1 MSSGTV
7 GDDRVVAFPA
17 SEITPEE
24 RARRLK
30 IEVERLAR
38 LPTVE
43 WRFYASLEDHV
54 QQFGV
59 TTDQMRE
66 LVEAVLKEKQKTERE
81 AKAEEDRRKQRIEK
95 QRANEQR
102 EEDRKRRE
110 QDRAQER
117 ADKEAAKKE
126 REKEKAFAALIKL
139 PKAEHG
145 KRLIELA
152 RRLDEDIEL
161 LKDEFKEFAD
171 SEEEEPDI
179 GDVELWP
186 DPVDTKA
193 LLNELM
199 TQLKRY
205 VVVHDDASV
214 AIVLWVM
221 FAWVHNIAVHSPYL
235 VFVSAEGDC
244 GKTTACDVVKF
255 LSPRGHSGTELTA
268 ASIYRFV
275 DRVRPTLIIDDADT
289 LFKRKPD
296 LVTIV
301 NAAWTRGTKIPRQG
315 PGGLTHWFDPFCP
328 KVIAGV
334 KLALLRT
341 TMTRTIAV
349 KMVPKLPEEKVED
362 FDHVD
367 DDTFLTLRRKLTRW
381 AADNVEALK
390 GARPVLPPGFTN
402 RLRMN
407 WLLQLAIADLAGG
420 DWPKLAR
427 RAAIRLA
434 RERREPSVGIRGL
447 EMFRVLF
454 ATHGTEITSADVQR
468 WFAADQD
475 DEWAEFNGPGR
486 PITKRQ
492 IALLIAD
499 YGINPGVIHPRGSK
513 ADRGYKEEWFAD
525 AFARYLKLT
534 PRKRTTVRKPCGKLR
549 K

>member
-315 PGGLTHWFDPFCP
+315 SGGLTYWFDPFSP

-341 TMTRTIAV
+341 TMTRTISV
-349 KMVPKLPEEKVED
+349 KIVPKLPEEKVED

>member
-1 MSSGTV
+1 
-7 GDDRVVAFPA
+7 
-17 SEITPEE
+17 
-24 RARRLK
+24 
-30 IEVERLAR
+30 
-38 LPTVE
+38 
-43 WRFYASLEDHV
+43 
-54 QQFGV
+54 
-59 TTDQMRE
+59 MRE
-66 LVEAVLKEKQKTERE
+66 LVEAVLKENHKKERE
-81 AKAEEDRRKQRIEK
+81 AKAEEQRREK
-95 QRANEQR
+95 CMAKHRANKQR

-110 QDRAQER
+110 QEREQER

-126 REKEKAFAALIKL
+126 RGKEKAFAALIKL
-139 PKAEHG
+139 PKAEHE
-145 KRLIELA
+145 KQLIELA
-152 RRLDEDIEL
+152 KRLDEDLKL

-171 SEEEEPDI
+171 SEEEGPDI
-179 GDVELWP
+179 GDVEPWP

-193 LLNELM
+193 LLTELM

-221 FAWVHNIAVHSPYL
+221 FAWVHSIAVHSPYL

-244 GKTTACDVVKF
+244 GKTTACDMVKF

-315 PGGLTHWFDPFCP
+315 PGSLTYWFDPFCP

-407 WLLQLAIADLAGG
+407 WLLQLVIADLAGG

-434 RERREPSVGIRGL
+434 RERREVSEGVRVL
-447 EMFRVLF
+447 EAFRTLF
-454 ATHGTEITSADVQR
+454 ATYGPILTSAEVQGLLT
-468 WFAADQD
+468 ADSNS
-475 DEWAEFNGPGR
+475 EWVDFRGHGP
-486 PITKRQ
+486 ISQRQ
-492 IALLIAD
+492 IAVLLD
-499 YGINPGVIHPRGSK
+499 PYDVHPGVIHPQGRK
-513 ADRGYKEEWFAD
+513 ADRGYKAEWFAD
-525 AFARYLKLT
+525 AFARYLRPT
-534 PRKRTTVRKPCGKLR
+534 ARKRTSVSKPRGKPRK
-549 K
+549 

>member
-1 MSSGTV
+1 
-7 GDDRVVAFPA
+7 
-17 SEITPEE
+17 
-24 RARRLK
+24 
-30 IEVERLAR
+30 
-38 LPTVE
+38 
-43 WRFYASLEDHV
+43 
-54 QQFGV
+54 
-59 TTDQMRE
+59 MRE

-179 GDVELWP
+179 GDVEPWP

-193 LLNELM
+193 LLTELM

-315 PGGLTHWFDPFCP
+315 SGGLTYWFDPFSP

-341 TMTRTIAV
+341 TMTRTISV
-349 KMVPKLPEEKVED
+349 KIVPKLPEEKVED

-525 AFARYLKLT
+525 AFARYLKPT
-534 PRKRTTVRKPCGKLR
+534 PRKRTTVRKPRGKPR

>member
-205 VVVHDDASV
+205 VVMHDDASV

-315 PGGLTHWFDPFCP
+315 SGGLTYWFDPFSP

-341 TMTRTIAV
+341 TMTRTISV
-349 KMVPKLPEEKVED
+349 KIVPKLPEEKVED